1 MNEKFKQ
8 FEKLK
13 KFEKLEKKVL
23 TNKTSCG
30 KISKLFERTTT
41 HRKNL
46 KNFFKKVLDKKE
58 TM

>member
-30 KISKLFERTTT
+30 KINKLFERTET

-46 KNFFKKVLDKKE
+46 KNFFKKVLDK
-58 TM
+58 